1 MHTYTHTHIHT
12 CSRCLYAMLSGADVR
27 PYKGSGWAVGTD
39 SAEQLGFKLCTGLE
53 ILLSRCRKGEGERGQ
68 GAGFDKFLA
77 KLKDVGFFQGELEG
91 SRKHRDLMEDCR
103 GFWEASKQSEDGG
116 EAGEN
121 LLEEYKAAL
130 DSCEMVDN
138 FLVGPPGE
146 EESEAWLEVTPE
158 SLDKMLE
165 AQFGVAAAGPG
176 EDVPR
181 QINEFLD
188 KVSDMA
194 GVEHE
199 EADMEHDNLMAN
211 MKKMMAEM
219 EGGDL
224 GDFDSDSE
232 DDSLGEEDPVMADY
246 MGRLDGELSGGAVRG
261 GAPPDDRGVDAAV
274 MENLLKSYSAQGA
287 MGGHGPASSLFQ
299 SLKLNPGRPE

>member
-1 MHTYTHTHIHT
+1 MEYQHF
-12 CSRCLYAMLSGADVR
+12 VR
-27 PYKGSGWAVGTD
+27 LV
-39 SAEQLGFKLCTGLE
+39 LGGG
-53 ILLSRCRKGEGERGQ
+53 RQGEGERGH

-103 GFWEASKQSEDGG
+103 SFWEASKQSEDGR

-146 EESEAWLEVTPE
+146 EESEAWLDVTPE

-165 AQFGVAAAGPG
+165 AQFGVAAARPG
-176 EDVPR
+176 EGQEMPQ
-181 QINEFLD
+181 QINDFLG

-199 EADMEHDNLMAN
+199 EADMDPDNLMAN

-219 EGGDL
+219 EGGN
-224 GDFDSDSE
+224 FDSDSE

-261 GAPPDDRGVDAAV
+261 GAPPVERGVDAAV